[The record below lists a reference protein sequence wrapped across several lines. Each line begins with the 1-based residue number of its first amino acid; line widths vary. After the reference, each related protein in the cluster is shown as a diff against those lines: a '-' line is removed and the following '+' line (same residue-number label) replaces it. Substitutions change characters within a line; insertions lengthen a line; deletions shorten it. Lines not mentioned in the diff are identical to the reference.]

1 MAANAFT
8 DAAGNGNTASS
19 ALTVAYDTQAPTV
32 SNVTSSTAN
41 GTLALNDPVSIQVV
55 FSEPVTVTTTGGT
68 PTLTLET
75 GSTDRT
81 ASYLSGT
88 GTDTL
93 TFTYTVQAGDAATD
107 LDYTSTSALALN
119 GGTITDTAGNSA
131 TLTLASP
138 GASGSLGANKA
149 IVVATSPTKVV
160 SVRNPS
166 GAVVGAAF
174 STQPQVSVQDVGS
187 NVVTSDSATVV
198 TASVSTGASLVGST
212 TATVSSGVATF
223 SNLGIVGTAGQAY
236 TITYSASFG
245 GVALTVAQQTVTPT
259 VGAATQLTVQRQP
272 VGSSAGAA
280 LATQPI
286 VRVLDAGNNL
296 VESSS
301 AAISVSPSGG
311 ALGGTTT
318 VNAVNGVATFTDL
331 TFAGTASSN
340 YTLTFTSGSLTQ
352 ASSSNVSVTVGTA
365 TKLVLTTSAASAVY
379 GQAFATQPVV
389 SVQDAG
395 SNVVTT
401 SSATVTASLTG

>member
-1 MAANAFT
+1 M
-8 DAAGNGNTASS
+8 
-19 ALTVAYDTQAPTV
+19 
-32 SNVTSSTAN
+32 
-41 GTLALNDPVSIQVV
+41 
-55 FSEPVTVTTTGGT
+55 
-68 PTLTLET
+68 
-75 GSTDRT
+75 
-81 ASYLSGT
+81 
-88 GTDTL
+88 
-93 TFTYTVQAGDAATD
+93 
-107 LDYTSTSALALN
+107 
-119 GGTITDTAGNSA
+119 
-131 TLTLASP
+131 
-138 GASGSLGANKA
+138 
-149 IVVATSPTKVV
+149 
-160 SVRNPS
+160 SVRPPRPS
-166 GAVVGAAF
+166 
-174 STQPQVSVQDVGS
+174 
-187 NVVTSDSATVV
+187 
-198 TASVSTGASLVGST
+198 
-212 TATVSSGVATF
+212 SSGVATF

-401 SSATVTASLTG
+401 SSATVTASLTGGTVVGTGNLTPTSGVVTF